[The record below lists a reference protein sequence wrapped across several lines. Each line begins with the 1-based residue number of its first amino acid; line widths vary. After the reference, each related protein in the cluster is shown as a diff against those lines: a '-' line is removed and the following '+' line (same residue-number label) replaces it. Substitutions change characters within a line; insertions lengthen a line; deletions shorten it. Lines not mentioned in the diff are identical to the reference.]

1 LKGINMLLT
10 VNAFVSL
17 DGTIQGPAGPEE
29 YDRSFP
35 AERGGWLVPF
45 ADQLGGVVDTDWFA
59 LADAILLGRTTYQI
73 MQPHWSQVT
82 DPDDPVA
89 TVLNIYPKYVVS
101 STLTPEAATWANTE
115 LISDKVFERVAE
127 LKQAAGRELQVHG
140 SLKLAKSLHQ
150 AGLVDLFRLLVFPV
164 VVGAGRRLFDEA
176 TTPTTF
182 KVKSQKPSG
191 SLTALELEPSDYAV
205 GAVLVA
211 EGKDAVVG

>member
-89 TVLNIYPKYVVS
+89 TVLNTYPKYVVS

-140 SLKLAKSLHQ
+140 SLKLAKSLHPGRSGRFVPPPGLSGCRWCWETAIRRGNHPHDVQ
-150 AGLVDLFRLLVFPV
+150 GEEPEAQRQPDSAGIGAERLRRRR
-164 VVGAGRRLFDEA
+164 GAGRR
-176 TTPTTF
+176 
-182 KVKSQKPSG
+182 G
-191 SLTALELEPSDYAV
+191 
-205 GAVLVA
+205 
-211 EGKDAVVG
+211 